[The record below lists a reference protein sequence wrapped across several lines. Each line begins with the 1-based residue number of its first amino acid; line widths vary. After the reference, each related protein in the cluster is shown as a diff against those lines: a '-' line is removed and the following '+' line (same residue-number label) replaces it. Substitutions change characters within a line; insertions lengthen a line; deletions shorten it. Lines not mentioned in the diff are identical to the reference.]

1 MDYSTT
7 SFREVPT
14 LVVKWDSAFV
24 IENLPPWV
32 YKNHPMPASMNE
44 CNAKLSSLQ
53 HTLSDMDLQIEVKR
67 CEKRIAELTD
77 ESFDEIDFYERIRK
91 IHKAKQS
98 TLYVISALK
107 YWKHLNT
114 DTVFTESDDKFT
126 TLVELLI
133 EDPPNFVDQAR
144 DLLD

>member
-7 SFREVPT
+7 SFREIPT
-14 LVVKWDSAFV
+14 LLVKWDSEFV

-32 YKNHPMPASMNE
+32 YKNHPMPTSMNE

-67 CEKRIAELTD
+67 CEKKIAELTD

-107 YWKHLNT
+107 YWKHLNS
-114 DTVFTESDDKFT
+114 VIESKNQFR

-144 DLLD
+144 DLLS

>member
-7 SFREVPT
+7 SFREAPT
-14 LVVKWDSAFV
+14 LVIKWDSAFV

-32 YKNHPMPASMNE
+32 YKNNLMPLSMNE
-44 CNAKLSSLQ
+44 CNAKLSSLD

-67 CEKRIAELTD
+67 CEKKIAELTD
-77 ESFDEIDFYERIRK
+77 ESFDEVDFYERLRK

-114 DTVFTESDDKFT
+114 DTVFAESDDKFS

-144 DLLD
+144 DLLS

>member
-7 SFREVPT
+7 SFRETPT
-14 LVVKWDSAFV
+14 VVIKWDSAFV

-32 YKNHPMPASMNE
+32 YKNNHMPLSMNE
-44 CNAKLSSLQ
+44 CNAKLSSLD

-77 ESFDEIDFYERIRK
+77 ESFDEVDFYERLRK

-114 DTVFTESDDKFT
+114 ATVVAGSDDKFT

-144 DLLD
+144 NLLR

>member
-14 LVVKWDSAFV
+14 LVIKWDSDFV

-32 YKNHPMPASMNE
+32 YKNNPMPLSMNE
-44 CNAKLSSLQ
+44 CNAKLSSLD

-67 CEKRIAELTD
+67 CEKKIAELTD
-77 ESFDEIDFYERIRK
+77 ESFDEVDFYERLRK

-114 DTVFTESDDKFT
+114 DTVFAESDDKFS

-144 DLLD
+144 DLLS